1 MTANKTLMLQAEQDT
16 LKQINRTLEKKY
28 KKHGFSKADLHGA
41 LLVIASSALDLKD
54 DSIDPGWLQ
63 LMNEARQMYRLSLKL
78 VVEERLKKEPK

>member
-1 MTANKTLMLQAEQDT
+1 MTANNKLKIAMKRDT
-16 LKQINRTLEKKY
+16 LKRLNRTLEKKY

-63 LMNEARQMYRLSLKL
+63 LMNEARQMYHLSLDM

>member
-1 MTANKTLMLQAEQDT
+1 MTAKNKLKIAMKRDT
-16 LKQINRTLEKKY
+16 HKRLERTLENKY

-41 LLVIASSALDLKD
+41 LLVMASSALNLKD

-63 LMNEARQMYRLSLKL
+63 LMNEARQMYRLGLKL